1 MEDSGVESALR
12 ARLEALQAEHRALD
26 EEIAQ
31 WALVPGDE
39 LALRRLK
46 KRKLMLKDEIARL
59 VDSLYPDI
67 IA

>member
-1 MEDSGVESALR
+1 MEDSGVELALR

-31 WALVPGDE
+31 RAETPGDE

-59 VDSLYPDI
+59 GNSLYPDI

>member
-1 MEDSGVESALR
+1 MEDFGVELAVR

-31 WALVPGDE
+31 RADALGDE

-59 VDSLYPDI
+59 NDLLYPDI